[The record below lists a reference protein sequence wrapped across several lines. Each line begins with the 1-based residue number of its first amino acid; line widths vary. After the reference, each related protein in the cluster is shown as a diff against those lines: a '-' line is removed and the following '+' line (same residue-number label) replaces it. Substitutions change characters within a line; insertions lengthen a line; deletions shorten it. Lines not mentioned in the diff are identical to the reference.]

1 MIAQPVFLIYCHSC
15 FGNIYE
21 LVLSSE
27 TAVWCRLDAFSALY
41 DFICFWEF
49 LSKQDVSAM
58 NISPEI
64 SRQQIQREGYI
75 WLYQSRPHPTW
86 TLTPPLYSPVVSL
99 TWPWL
104 HRPSAYTQEAT
115 APLAG
120 CSLPLTEFSSWVIVK
135 AFVVFKGG
143 KCQREAFRTVWTDQ
157 TVFNTLMTLQFPWR
171 NFIEFSRQ
179 IMKEYYLQWPSE

>member
-1 MIAQPVFLIYCHSC
+1 MSLCCHQKLLSGVAWMLFQHYMTSYVFENFLVSKMCQP
-15 FGNIYE
+15 
-21 LVLSSE
+21 
-27 TAVWCRLDAFSALY
+27 W
-41 DFICFWEF
+41 
-49 LSKQDVSAM
+49 
-58 NISPEI
+58 ISPQKYLA
-64 SRQQIQREGYI
+64 SKSSVRVNLYI

-120 CSLPLTEFSSWVIVK
+120 CSLPLTEFSSWVIV
-135 AFVVFKGG
+135 FKGG

-157 TVFNTLMTLQFPWR
+157 TVFNTLSWHFRQGNWTLL
-171 NFIEFSRQ
+171 SSAV
-179 IMKEYYLQWPSE
+179 K